1 MLISTVCD
9 SYRIELPDG
18 DDVHHVL
25 RCVQRHPEIPPLL
38 QLNAAVQAGGAPQ
51 LRDPVHSSTAQSTI
65 NPHPGRQ
72 PHVSAG
78 RERHQS
84 AFSGQMCINI

>member
-1 MLISTVCD
+1 MLIPTVCD

-38 QLNAAVQAGGAPQ
+38 QLNTAV
-51 LRDPVHSSTAQSTI
+51 
-65 NPHPGRQ
+65 
-72 PHVSAG
+72 
-78 RERHQS
+78 
-84 AFSGQMCINI
+84 